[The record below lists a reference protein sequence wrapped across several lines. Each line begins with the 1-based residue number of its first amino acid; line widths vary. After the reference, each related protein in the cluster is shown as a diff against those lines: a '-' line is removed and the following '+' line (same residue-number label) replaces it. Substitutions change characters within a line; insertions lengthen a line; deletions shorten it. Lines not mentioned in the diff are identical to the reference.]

1 MLLPRMTIPPSFSCE
16 NDTSLY
22 TREAF
27 FGVLVLLFGVAFID
41 CRGDHR
47 SSVIY
52 KNIILFKKDRQ
63 FAKQIWTHGPYKI
76 CGIFDI
82 LSVG

>member
-1 MLLPRMTIPPSFSCE
+1 M
-16 NDTSLY
+16 
-22 TREAF
+22 
-27 FGVLVLLFGVAFID
+27 VLTLLFGVAFIY
-41 CRGDHR
+41 CRGDHW

-82 LSVG
+82 LSVGEDIILPMFYGSSMAPTPTGLCEI